1 MKDHLIGESL
11 RKVVLKEESE
21 GESLA
26 ARVNFG
32 DDFIIPRF
40 EFRPDAD
47 RMRRSAVGTVQGHSQ
62 FAVDPEFDEV
72 IGLDS
77 ERILPPL
84 LFSVVL
90 A

>member
-77 ERILPPL
+77 
-84 LFSVVL
+84 
-90 A
+90 